1 MFEKLFVKYARAVSN
16 EQERRKLYRLFCAR
30 TISEIIF
37 LAVCVAV
44 IFEALFYSD
53 AIDAAQISDW
63 QFIMLGVTLALWLVS
78 GIVALVLW
86 LTFRSAYKK
95 ILDRPDS
102 ASEMPEVASY
112 RRKTREGSA
121 SAKKSLRWAAVV
133 LAAGIV
139 AMIAMVVADF
149 VLNPE
154 AEGLGILSYA
164 GIGVFAV
171 CLFIFLLA
179 LSFSQFKK
187 TAEGDT
193 VEMRTAG
200 EARAIDLVQGREH
213 KYSLQE
219 DKNAQTYRFLF
230 PDDDLFR
237 KAEDVRKKQVKISVY
252 AAVIFCVIGVVVA
265 VLFFLPQVFGQN
277 LSGYAYP
284 VFLTILAVGVFAA
297 TLPCVLQLV
306 RLEKQQKIQLE
317 SNPAYAKNLAI
328 YRKYEQFFKVKG
340 KVMIICL
347 LLSVIVGYVLAALFP
362 DAAWSVFAVILIF
375 AGAFINNKF
384 VTDLRKEVRPIE
396 DEIER
401 ERRLA
406 QESAPANQGTIDA
419 DEEGGNGAE

>member
-112 RRKTREGSA
+112 RRKTREGNA
-121 SAKKSLRWAAVV
+121 AAKKSMRWAAVV

-139 AMIAMVVADF
+139 VMIAMVVADF

-154 AEGLGILSYA
+154 AEDLGILSYA

-237 KAEDVRKKQVKISVY
+237 TAEDVRKKQVKISVY
-252 AAVIFCVIGVVVA
+252 AA
-265 VLFFLPQVFGQN
+265 
-277 LSGYAYP
+277 
-284 VFLTILAVGVFAA
+284 
-297 TLPCVLQLV
+297 
-306 RLEKQQKIQLE
+306 
-317 SNPAYAKNLAI
+317 
-328 YRKYEQFFKVKG
+328 
-340 KVMIICL
+340 
-347 LLSVIVGYVLAALFP
+347 
-362 DAAWSVFAVILIF
+362 
-375 AGAFINNKF
+375 AGAFLNNKF
-384 VTDLRKEVRPIE
+384 VADLRKEVRPIE

>member
-1 MFEKLFVKYARAVSN
+1 MFEKLFVKYARAISN
-16 EQERRKLYRLFCAR
+16 ERERKRLYKLFCVR
-30 TISEIIF
+30 TISEIVF

-63 QFIMLGVTLALWLVS
+63 QFIMLGATLALWLVS

-95 ILDRPDS
+95 ILDRPDG

-112 RRKTREGSA
+112 RCKTREDSA

-139 AMIAMVVADF
+139 AMIVMVAADF

-154 AEGLGILSYA
+154 AEDLGTLSYA

-187 TAEGDT
+187 TAAGET
-193 VEMRTAG
+193 VEMCTTG
-200 EARAIDLVQGREH
+200 EARAIDLAQGREH

-237 KAEDVRKKQVKISVY
+237 RAEDVRKKQVKISVY

-297 TLPCVLQLV
+297 TLPFILQLGK
-306 RLEKQQKIQLE
+306 LEKQQKIQ
-317 SNPAYAKNLAI
+317 
-328 YRKYEQFFKVKG
+328 G
-340 KVMIICL
+340 CL
-347 LLSVIVGYVLAALFP
+347 SP
-362 DAAWSVFAVILIF
+362 
-375 AGAFINNKF
+375 N
-384 VTDLRKEVRPIE
+384 
-396 DEIER
+396 
-401 ERRLA
+401 
-406 QESAPANQGTIDA
+406 
-419 DEEGGNGAE
+419 